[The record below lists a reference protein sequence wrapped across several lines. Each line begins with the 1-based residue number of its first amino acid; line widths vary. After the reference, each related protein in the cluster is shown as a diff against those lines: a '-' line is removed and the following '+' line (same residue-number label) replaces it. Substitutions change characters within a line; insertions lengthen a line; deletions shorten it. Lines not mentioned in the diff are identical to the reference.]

1 MTKIVNVASLGYS
14 RDSMSSSNNGTKHR
28 TLLRSYGVEA
38 IIEADDPTIFEQVK
52 KVASKALVGR
62 LTFEDLEESAGRPV
76 YSFLTN
82 ESGTVEFDIAGV
94 TSGDYKDDFG
104 CERFLNGAIRSHIA
118 AMSKSWVFLHAGVVE
133 WRGKAIILPGHSYK
147 GKTTLVAELIRLG
160 AGYMSD
166 EYAVMDENGLVH
178 PFERDLGVRFVPD
191 EGPMPVDPAAFGGTR
206 AKHPVEAGLI
216 VYTGFVENTE
226 WSPEIMTLGSGILE
240 SVPEVIPFSFNTEFV
255 LKVLN
260 TTFNRAIIIKSDRG
274 EAVETAPMIL
284 DCFDKLIMSGDEPQA

>member
-1 MTKIVNVASLGYS
+1 MG
-14 RDSMSSSNNGTKHR
+14 SSNNDITMHR

-38 IIEADDPTIFEQVK
+38 IIEADDARIFEQVK
-52 KVASKALVGR
+52 TVAAKALVGR
-62 LTFEDLEESAGRPV
+62 LSFDDALGESAGRPV

-82 ESGTVEFDIAGV
+82 DRGTVEFDIAGV

-104 CERFLNGAIRSHIA
+104 FERFLNGAIRSHIA

-133 WRGKAIILPGHSYK
+133 WRGKAILLPGHSHK
-147 GKTTLVAELIRLG
+147 GKTTLVSELIRLG

-178 PFERDLGVRFVPD
+178 PFERDLGVRLSPD
-191 EGPMPVDPAAFGGTR
+191 EGPTPVDPGVFGGTR
-206 AKHPVEAGLI
+206 AQEPVEAGLI
-216 VYTGFVENTE
+216 AFTGFVENAD
-226 WSPEIMTLGSGILE
+226 WKPETMTLGSGILE

-274 EAVETAPMIL
+274 EAVETAPKIL
-284 DCFDKLIMSGDEPQA
+284 EYFDQLIIDVRR